1 MGFRVVQ
8 VPSHVHVPSPAP
20 HVPPFPPPPCSNHTG
35 CRDAKPSALMYST
48 KDRRSSV
55 NRTLS
60 APDLVG
66 KVGAHAV
73 RTPRAPQSF
82 VVGRL
87 VPKATDRPRGQLL
100 VEVEGIYA
108 CADINRRICEEG
120 PLVVLAF
127 VRQWQQQ
134 HPHSRTKVRDLHN
147 RLRDLKER
155 RPSWRHSEME
165 RGAKKEIEA
174 HAHGGL
180 QPDLAVL
187 FMGRREFLLEPPK
200 EWKGP
205 KDRSYWLLGNP
216 KGHMR
221 PGGEF

>member
-1 MGFRVVQ
+1 
-8 VPSHVHVPSPAP
+8 
-20 HVPPFPPPPCSNHTG
+20 
-35 CRDAKPSALMYST
+35 MYST

-87 VPKATDRPRGQLL
+87 VPKATDPPRGQLL

-205 KDRSYWLLGNP
+205 KDRSYWAIQKATCVLEESFEANAGSE
-216 KGHMR
+216 GQER
-221 PGGEF
+221 EPGGQGEESARSPCIVGWKFTYSRASRSR